1 MDLLKDYNLKINKF
15 PNNKIDFVFNDYH
28 SKQTNN
34 GYSRKPLNGCFF
46 NHWEKSIINELI

>member
-46 NHWEKSIINELI
+46 NH